1 MYSRAYIEIT
11 NISNRSCS
19 FCPGTTRP
27 LRRMSLSEFDTVT
40 DRLLGVTEY
49 LYYHVMG
56 EPLTHPDLPDF
67 IRLAK
72 EKGFKSAITTNGT
85 LLSRRGKE
93 LIDAGVYKVNIS
105 VHSFEDGED
114 SAAHGRYLDGIL
126 DFEIEQGNWTY
137 TYHDRMVNYHGIN
150 QVEFVIDELRR
161 NPYSRRA
168 VIVIRDVDV
177 DAGNADPACLQHIQY
192 FVRDNKLHCKLMF
205 RSNDACKATFMNAFA
220 LIMLQ
225 KKIADEL
232 GYEVG
237 TYTHRA
243 NSFHCYA
250 ADFELLDS
258 YVKRAAFDNATYN
271 YVGEW
276 DELMEEAKPEIAQM
290 VEELRGR

>member
-1 MYSRAYIEIT
+1 MREFIAWGDTLPEAYHDALMFL
-11 NISNRSCS
+11 NN
-19 FCPGTTRP
+19 
-27 LRRMSLSEFDTVT
+27 
-40 DRLLGVTEY
+40 
-49 LYYHVMG
+49 H
-56 EPLTHPDLPDF
+56 
-67 IRLAK
+67 
-72 EKGFKSAITTNGT
+72 
-85 LLSRRGKE
+85 GKE
-93 LIDAGVYKVNIS
+93 VPCPDYNTSQKEIS
-105 VHSFEDGED
+105 LTMEVKYPLQEPMVSRLMIGGPYELEQY
-114 SAAHGRYLDGIL
+114 RQEILDGIL
-126 DFEIEQGNWTY
+126 DFEIERGNWTY

-177 DAGNADPACLQHIQY
+177 DAGNSDPACLQHIQY
-192 FVRDNKLHCKLMF
+192 FVRDNKLHCKVMF

-225 KKIADEL
+225 KRIADEL

-250 ADFELLDS
+250 QDYKMLEG
-258 YVKRAAFDNATYN
+258 YVRRYLSGEETTYD

-276 DELMEEAKPEIAQM
+276 DELMEEAKPDIAAM
-290 VEELRGR
+290 VEELRSHGGKDNA